1 MLAAKN
7 LRALLHANRHRFA
20 HIIWRGEHMDG
31 KAAVRAV
38 ALVAG
43 LAGSAMLQGCAVVT
57 GPYAAERAPLTSHSM
72 VTRFDK
78 RFYNAD
84 GTMPSGGG
92 SALYMPRT
100 RERGLFFFR
109 Y

>member
-1 MLAAKN
+1 
-7 LRALLHANRHRFA
+7 
-20 HIIWRGEHMDG
+20 MDG
-31 KAAVRAV
+31 KRTVGAL

-43 LAGSAMLQGCAVVT
+43 LAGSALLQGCAVVT
-57 GPYAAERAPLTSHSM
+57 GPYAAERAPVTSHSM
-72 VTRFDK
+72 VARFDK

-92 SALYMPRT
+92 SALYVPRA
-100 RERGLFFFR
+100 RERGLFFFN